1 VPVTTKKAGHFSGTL
16 IGGNG
21 RPGAYAQELSYE
33 FTVPK
38 GIRDLNVNMRASH
51 DGYLLLGQLVDPH
64 GNAVDNQIS
73 FQQVNSF
80 GSSDNTHAVQLVWA
94 NPTPGTWRVNV
105 ANGLFYLP
113 GLDIYSGLTHATLK
127 GTVSFNTSRV
137 TATGMPSGTLMPG
150 STVTAQ
156 VQVKNTGVEP
166 ETYQLDPRTTTQTP
180 YAGVSLTNTSG
191 TLPITFDDSIPQ
203 YIVPPFS
210 SQLKVDASTTGSTP
224 IQFDLSP
231 YWGAPDVLSPVSSGG
246 ATSVTVSKPFASAW
260 APAPSEVGPFAS
272 AATPEDYTTGA
283 TITTLGFDE
292 NAVPATGNVWANV
305 LGGSSQ
311 PVKPLF
317 LLPGQ
322 SGTMNLTFT
331 VPSGTAGTTITGQV
345 PVETFPMNSITTGV
359 GDWSSDVLKVLKYS
373 YTLG

>member
-1 VPVTTKKAGHFSGTL
+1 
-16 IGGNG
+16 
-21 RPGAYAQELSYE
+21 
-33 FTVPK
+33 
-38 GIRDLNVNMRASH
+38 
-51 DGYLLLGQLVDPH
+51 
-64 GNAVDNQIS
+64 
-73 FQQVNSF
+73 
-80 GSSDNTHAVQLVWA
+80 
-94 NPTPGTWRVNV
+94 
-105 ANGLFYLP
+105 
-113 GLDIYSGLTHATLK
+113 
-127 GTVSFNTSRV
+127 
-137 TATGMPSGTLMPG
+137 
-150 STVTAQ
+150 
-156 VQVKNTGVEP
+156 
-166 ETYQLDPRTTTQTP
+166 
-180 YAGVSLTNTSG
+180 VSLTNTSG